1 MGLAS
6 ITANDTS
13 HGRGW
18 NPDAAMIMA
27 VNDVM
32 KGRPA
37 KRRYC
42 LIHIS
47 DCEFCKS
54 LARSDL
60 TNALEEVEVAARRI
74 INEGTH
80 TSWRVSER
88 TKTLFTI
95 GHPARVPIL
104 SRWNPE

>member
-1 MGLAS
+1 
-6 ITANDTS
+6 
-13 HGRGW
+13 
-18 NPDAAMIMA
+18 MIMA

-74 INEGTH
+74 INEGNSYVVARIGKDEDPFSLSGIRH
-80 TSWRVSER
+80 EYLYFPDG
-88 TKTLFTI
+88 TLNESKVDELYKAL
-95 GHPARVPIL
+95 ARAMKD
-104 SRWNPE
+104 R